1 MSVPSYG
8 SRWSTYAKQWDAMT
22 ILPARLSEV
31 RQTAKRLTDAKPRYQ
46 AVEKATGV
54 PWYMIA
60 AIHERESSQSWK
72 ASLAQGDPWD
82 RVSTHVPRGRG
93 PFKSWEAAAID
104 ALALDGLTKVI
115 DWRLEKIFYYLELY
129 NGWGYH
135 AHGVPSPY
143 LFGATNIQKPG
154 KYVADEVWS
163 ASAVDEQVGCAA
175 LIKVM
180 MDLDASIEPIREEGD
195 KSPIAVGEKPTA
207 APMAPSRVPAE
218 RVAREPGPSVTTSS
232 AAPGPAPVKGWVG
245 SLVARLRGR
254 A

>member
-1 MSVPSYG
+1 MSAPSYG
-8 SRWSTYAKQWDAMT
+8 SRWPTYAKQWDAMT

-31 RQTAKRLTDAKPRYQ
+31 RQVAKRLADAKPRYQ

-93 PFKSWEAAAID
+93 PFRSWEAAAID

-115 DWRLEKIFYYLELY
+115 DWRLEKILYYLELY

-154 KYVADEVWS
+154 KYVADGVWS
-163 ASAVDEQVGCAA
+163 ASAVDKQIGCAA
-175 LIKVM
+175 LIKAM
-180 MDLDASIEPIREEGD
+180 MDLDASIQPTREEGD
-195 KSPIAVGEKPTA
+195 QPA
-207 APMAPSRVPAE
+207 AKLAPVSTAPSRVPAE
-218 RVAREPGPSVTTSS
+218 RAAREPGPS
-232 AAPGPAPVKGWVG
+232 AATVAATPGPAPVKGWLG
-245 SLVARLRGR
+245 SLVDRLRRR

>member
-1 MSVPSYG
+1 MSAPSYG
-8 SRWSTYAKQWDAMT
+8 SRWPVYAKQWDAMT

-31 RQTAKRLTDAKPRYQ
+31 RQTAKRLTDAKTRYQ

-115 DWRLEKIFYYLELY
+115 DWRLEKILYYLELY

-143 LFGATNIQKPG
+143 LFGATSIQKLG
-154 KYVADEVWS
+154 KYIADGVWS
-163 ASAVDEQVGCAA
+163 ARAIDKQIGCAA
-175 LIKVM
+175 LIKAM
-180 MDLDASIEPIREEGD
+180 MDLDASIKPTREEGD
-195 KSPIAVGEKPTA
+195 KPLA
-207 APMAPSRVPAE
+207 APTAPSRVPAE
-218 RVAREPGPSVTTSS
+218 RVAREPGPTVAIGS
-232 AAPGPAPVKGWVG
+232 AAPAPAPVKGWVG
-245 SLVARLRGR
+245 SLVDRLSGR